1 MILFPFNSSS
11 FSLRVKSETRYKI
24 VKLKLDSTN
33 MFKRS
38 KNSSI
43 QAFNEAPLNED
54 SKSEKNGTTSS
65 STSISSSNNTSTTA
79 FLESLSD
86 PNVVERVRTTIKNAH
101 VFKLPTRQSG
111 SIGWRGADWKD
122 KVWHGT
128 CKVVDRGNVT
138 AVILVDSQKGTI
150 FAVCP
155 IREGAVER
163 CVDSSRYFV
172 LRIENQNGRH
182 MFIGVAFN
190 ERNDAFDFNTSLQ
203 DAQRE
208 REYESNGG
216 SAFAA
221 LEASMSVV
229 ASSKDYSLKEGV
241 KITVKVPKKNRSMT
255 NSGEGGTAAFASFTE
270 LQEED
275 SPEKQRTPTLTA
287 VKSKSS
293 KFMLKPSSKDTPT
306 RSQVS

>member
-1 MILFPFNSSS
+1 
-11 FSLRVKSETRYKI
+11 
-24 VKLKLDSTN
+24 

-38 KNSSI
+38 KKPSI
-43 QAFNEAPLNED
+43 HALNGAPFNDVE
-54 SKSEKNGTTSS
+54 KSEKNDTTSS

-79 FLESLSD
+79 FLDSLSD
-86 PNVVERVRTTIKNAH
+86 PNIVERVRTTIKNAH

-111 SIGWRGADWKD
+111 SLGWRGADWKD

-155 IREGAVER
+155 IQEGAVER

-172 LRIENQNGRH
+172 LRIEHQNGRH

-208 REYESNGG
+208 KEYEVNG
-216 SAFAA
+216 SSTAA
-221 LEASMSVV
+221 LESSNVV
-229 ASSKDYSLKEGV
+229 PLKDYSLKEGE
-241 KITVKVPKKNRSMT
+241 KITVKVPKKTRSISS
-255 NSGEGGTAAFASFTE
+255 NGEGGTAAFASFTDFQAE
-270 LQEED
+270 N
-275 SPEKQRTPTLTA
+275 SPEKQ
-287 VKSKSS
+287 KSS
-293 KFMLKPSSKDTPT
+293 TLSAANRRPTKSSVFLLRPSSKDTPT
-306 RSQVS
+306 RSHVP